1 MPYKN
6 FLRITVFLFIASTNL
21 FAQETKSNSP
31 YVFPE
36 FVKATVLQ
44 KGGAVVEA
52 QMNYNM
58 VTQKMLFTKDGA
70 NLVLDNYENIDTLY
84 LNNRKFVPA
93 RQVFFE
99 KITNTA
105 IPLYVQYKG
114 KAMLAGATSVAN
126 KSNNTAIGGIVGVG
140 VKGEKNDPNQIKS
153 YNLHLADGYLFVPE
167 NEYWL
172 QKGGSFYPT
181 NTLKKIVKLFPGKE
195 GQINDFI
202 KQNNISMSKTDDMIK
217 LIEFCN
223 K

>member
-6 FLRITVFLFIASTNL
+6 FLRLTVFLFIASTKL
-21 FAQETKSNSP
+21 FAQATKDNSP

-44 KGGAVVEA
+44 KGGAMLEA

-58 VTQKMLFTKDGA
+58 ATQEMLFTKDGA
-70 NLVLDNYENIDTLY
+70 NMVLDNYENIDTLY
-84 LNNRKFVPA
+84 LNSRKFVPA
-93 RQVFFE
+93 RRVFLE
-99 KITNTA
+99 KLTNTA
-105 IPLYVQYKG
+105 IPLYIQYKG
-114 KAMLAGATSVAN
+114 KAMLGGSSAID
-126 KSNNTAIGGIVGVG
+126 KSNNTSIGGLVG
-140 VKGEKNDPNQIKS
+140 VKGQKGDPSKITS
-153 YNLHLADGYLFVPE
+153 YDLRLPNGYHFVPE

-181 NTLKKIVKLFPGKE
+181 NNLKKIVTLFPGKE

-202 KQNNISMSKTDDMIK
+202 KQNNISMGKTDDMIK

>member
-1 MPYKN
+1 MAYKCILTTI
-6 FLRITVFLFIASTNL
+6 FFFIASTKL
-21 FAQETKSNSP
+21 FAQDTKSNSP

-44 KGGAVVEA
+44 KGGAMLEA

-58 VTQKMLFTKDGA
+58 VTQEMLFTKDGT

-84 LNNRKFVPA
+84 LNSRKFVPA
-93 RQVFFE
+93 RRVFLE
-99 KITNTA
+99 KLTNTA
-105 IPLYVQYKG
+105 IPLYILSKG
-114 KAMLAGATSVAN
+114 RAMLGGSAAIDRP
-126 KSNNTAIGGIVGVG
+126 NNTAIGGLVG
-140 VKGEKNDPNQIKS
+140 VKGQKGDPSKITS
-153 YNLHLADGYLFVPE
+153 YDLHLPNGYQFVPE

-181 NTLKKIVKLFPGKE
+181 INLKKFVGLFPGKE
-195 GQINDFI
+195 EQINAFI
-202 KQNNISMSKTDDMIK
+202 KQNNISMAKTDDMIK